1 MVGMHLSWPLAER
14 LDLRDSLVAAYSSGR
29 GYHDLQHLNEVLSRL
44 AELGLTDTEVTLAAW
59 YHDAVYD
66 DAGDNEERSAQLA
79 LQELAGV
86 DGVDEQEVAR
96 LVLVTKDHSP
106 SPDDAAGGALCDAD
120 LGILAAARDRY
131 DEYVAG
137 VRREYARYSDQEF
150 AIGRIAVLEPLL
162 AKESIF
168 HTAAARIA
176 WEQTAR
182 ENLSREIAQLRAM
195 L

>member
-1 MVGMHLSWPLAER
+1 MHLTWPLAER
-14 LDLRDSLVAAYSSGR
+14 LDLRDRLVAAYSSGR
-29 GYHDLQHLNEVLSRL
+29 GYHDLQHLNEVLGRL
-44 AELGLTDTEVTLAAW
+44 AELGVTDTEVTLAAW

-96 LVLVTKDHSP
+96 LVLVTKAHSP
-106 SPDDAAGGALCDAD
+106 SPDDTAGGALCDAD
-120 LGILAAARDRY
+120 LGILAAPRDRY
-131 DEYVAG
+131 DDYVAG
-137 VRREYARYSDQEF
+137 VRREYARFSDQDF
-150 AIGRIAVLEPLL
+150 ARGRIAVLEPLL

-168 HTAAARIA
+168 HTAAARVA

-182 ENLSREIAQLRAM
+182 ENLRREIAQLRAV